1 MQNPL
6 TLNLTTDQVY
16 RLRSALQMEEQRWT
30 KYALEAKLGKRP
42 QGSAEGAMVLA
53 TETREIRDQL
63 SAWAQAQHELV
74 GW

>member
-16 RLRSALQMEEQRWT
+16 RLLSALQTEEQHWT
-30 KYALEAKLGKRP
+30 TYALDVKLGNKK
-42 QGSAEGAMVLA
+42 GSTEGAMILA
-53 TETREIRDQL
+53 TETREICEQL

>member
-16 RLRSALQMEEQRWT
+16 RLRSALQVEEQYWT
-30 KYALEAKLGKRP
+30 AYALDVKLGNKK
-42 QGSAEGAMVLA
+42 GSTEGAMILA
-53 TETREIRDQL
+53 SETREIREQL

>member
-16 RLRSALQMEEQRWT
+16 RLRSALQLEEQRWT
-30 KYALEAKLGKRP
+30 EYALEAKLVKRK
-42 QGSAEGAMVLA
+42 GYTEGAMSLA
-53 TETREIRDQL
+53 LDTRDIREQL

>member
-16 RLRSALQMEEQRWT
+16 RLRSALQTEEQRWT
-30 KYALEAKLGKRP
+30 EYALEAKLGKRK
-42 QGSAEGAMVLA
+42 GYTEGAMALA
-53 TETREIRDQL
+53 SETRELLDQL

>member
-16 RLRSALQMEEQRWT
+16 RLRSALQTEEQRWT
-30 KYALEAKLGKRP
+30 EYALEAKLGKRKDYID
-42 QGSAEGAMVLA
+42 GAMALA
-53 TETREIRDQL
+53 SETRELLDQL

>member
-16 RLRSALQMEEQRWT
+16 RLRSALQTEEQRWT
-30 KYALEAKLGKRP
+30 GYALEAKLGKRKDYID
-42 QGSAEGAMVLA
+42 GAMALA
-53 TETREIRDQL
+53 SETRELLDQL

>member
-6 TLNLTTDQVY
+6 TLTLTTDQVY
-16 RLRSALQMEEQRWT
+16 RLRSALQVEEQRWT
-30 KYALEAKLGKRP
+30 EYALEAKLGKRK
-42 QGSAEGAMVLA
+42 GSAEGAMVLA
-53 TETREIRDQL
+53 TETREIREQL